1 MAVVEDSFKIS
12 LQQEIQDVFYY
23 QQIAHN
29 KTELVHKIPWGGVIV
44 RNCIQTG
51 ELLQFKTIK
60 EYEVFK
66 KETNK
71 QLWLLLPLKMFRH
84 VNTLFGV

>member
-1 MAVVEDSFKIS
+1 MAGVEDSFKIS
-12 LQQEIQDVFYY
+12 LEQEIHDVFYY

-60 EYEVFK
+60 EYEPIS
-66 KETNK
+66 NCM
-71 QLWLLLPLKMFRH
+71 WLLLPLKMFRH